1 MIKAGLFLFASLGL
15 AAPALAQLG
24 LPVSDT
30 ELGQVAGKTDIA
42 QAIRAT
48 NATTLTNNQVTG
60 NSVTGVISISDTA
73 LSNINGLAIISANT
87 GNNVAIN
94 SSLNVNVSIHP

>member
-1 MIKAGLFLFASLGL
+1 MVRTILILLVSVCAT
-15 AAPALAQLG
+15 PALAQLG
-24 LPVSDT
+24 PPVADA
-30 ELGQVAGKTDIA
+30 ELGHVTGKADLA

-48 NATTLTNNQVTG
+48 NVTTLTDNQVNG
-60 NSVTGVISISDTA
+60 DSVTGVISISDSA

-94 SSLNVNVSIHP
+94 SSLNVNVSVRP